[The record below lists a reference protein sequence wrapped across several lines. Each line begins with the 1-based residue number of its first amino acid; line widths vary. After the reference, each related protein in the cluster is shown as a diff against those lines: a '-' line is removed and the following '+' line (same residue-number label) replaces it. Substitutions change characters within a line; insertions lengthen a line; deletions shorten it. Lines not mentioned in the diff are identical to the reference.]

1 MRNFTEIANLVLTAA
16 AGIQVRGAR
25 ELAEVV
31 LRLLND
37 PALRA
42 AYGGRGK
49 ALVEKNRGALA
60 KVCALV
66 DEKLRAL

>member
-1 MRNFTEIANLVLTAA
+1 MRNFTKIANLALTAT
-16 AGIQVRGAR
+16 AGIQVRDAR

-42 AYGGRGK
+42 
-49 ALVEKNRGALA
+49 L
-60 KVCALV
+60 
-66 DEKLRAL
+66 